1 MHCRER
7 RGERHRADAA
17 RNRARGEKKNA
28 PGVPVFGDLQVLDPP
43 AERAV
48 HPIGKKPDA
57 RHGGEAQL
65 QTDARTGGGIEKEQQ
80 GKRLQALESR
90 DGEKWRK
97 LMGYI
102 ATALTSGAV
111 TLLLSRLIV

>member
-1 MHCRER
+1 MDSPISRAEHEELARRIADQER
-7 RGERHRADAA
+7 RQDKRLELLEENVR
-17 RNRARGEKKNA
+17 E
-28 PGVPVFGDLQVLDPP
+28 
-43 AERAV
+43 
-48 HPIGKKPDA
+48 IGALTVSVQKL
-57 RHGGEAQL
+57 AQSL
-65 QTDARTGGGIEKEQQ
+65 ELMVKEQEQQ

-111 TLLLSRLIV
+111 TLLLSHLIV

>member
-1 MHCRER
+1 MDSPISRAEHEEFARRIADQER
-7 RGERHRADAA
+7 RQDKRLELLEENVR
-17 RNRARGEKKNA
+17 E
-28 PGVPVFGDLQVLDPP
+28 
-43 AERAV
+43 
-48 HPIGKKPDA
+48 IGALTVSVQKL
-57 RHGGEAQL
+57 AQSL
-65 QTDARTGGGIEKEQQ
+65 ELMVKEQEQQ

>member
-1 MHCRER
+1 MDPPISRAEHEEFVRRMDDQER
-7 RGERHRADAA
+7 RQDKRLELL
-17 RNRARGEKKNA
+17 E
-28 PGVPVFGDLQVLDPP
+28 GVVREIGDLTLS
-43 AERAV
+43 V
-48 HPIGKKPDA
+48 HTLAKSMESMVK
-57 RHGGEAQL
+57 EQ
-65 QTDARTGGGIEKEQQ
+65 EQQ

-111 TLLLSRLIV
+111 TLLLSHLIV

>member
-1 MHCRER
+1 MDEPVSRAEHEEFAKRIDAQEKRQDKRLEMLENTVREIGALTLSVQR
-7 RGERHRADAA
+7 LAQSLESMVEEQER
-17 RNRARGEKKNA
+17 
-28 PGVPVFGDLQVLDPP
+28 
-43 AERAV
+43 
-48 HPIGKKPDA
+48 
-57 RHGGEAQL
+57 
-65 QTDARTGGGIEKEQQ
+65 Q
-80 GKRLQALESR
+80 GRRLQALEDR

>member
-1 MHCRER
+1 MDTPLSRGEHEEFARRIADQER
-7 RGERHRADAA
+7 RQDKRLELLEGTVREI
-17 RNRARGEKKNA
+17 
-28 PGVPVFGDLQVLDPP
+28 GDLTLS
-43 AERAV
+43 V
-48 HPIGKKPDA
+48 HTLAKSM
-57 RHGGEAQL
+57 ESMV
-65 QTDARTGGGIEKEQQ
+65 KEQEKQ

>member
-1 MHCRER
+1 MDTPISRGEHEEFTRRIADQER
-7 RGERHRADAA
+7 RQDKRLELLEGTVREI
-17 RNRARGEKKNA
+17 
-28 PGVPVFGDLQVLDPP
+28 GDLTLS
-43 AERAV
+43 V
-48 HPIGKKPDA
+48 HTLAKSM
-57 RHGGEAQL
+57 ESMV
-65 QTDARTGGGIEKEQQ
+65 KEQEKQ